1 MNKEALPGGLVLIK
15 PIGSKM
21 EPYTTAATV
30 AEYAQVKADT
40 IRRLIQKHMTDLEEF
55 GKVGF
60 EILAVSGSR
69 TGQYAKLYHLNEQ
82 QATLLILSLIHI

>member
-1 MNKEALPGGLVLIK
+1 MNKEALPGGLVLIN
-15 PIGSKM
+15 PIGSKL
-21 EPYTTAATV
+21 EPATV

-60 EILAVSGSR
+60 EIFAVSGSR
-69 TGQYAKLYHLNEQ
+69 TGQYAKLYHSKNPRV
-82 QATLLILSLIHI
+82 